1 MAEFDV
7 IVAGGGIAGLTA
19 GLTSARLGR
28 STLVLTGGTPGGLL
42 LSINEIEGVP
52 AFPDG
57 VPGYELCPLAEEQAA
72 SAGAAFRPDELVGLE
87 ADGGGWRVHTGD
99 GTATAGAVVLATG
112 ARLRELGVPGEDRL
126 RGKGV
131 SHCASCDAPL
141 LRDRV
146 VGVVGGGDSALQEA
160 LTLAEAAAQ
169 VIVLHR
175 GRALDAQ
182 ETYRRRV
189 LAHDRIDVRYG
200 VAVDEVL
207 GTETVSGVRT
217 REQGTDAVADLDVS
231 ALFVYV
237 GLQPSTAFA
246 ADGLARDPADRII
259 TDAALQTALPGVFA
273 AGICRTGAA
282 GRAAASAGDG
292 ATAATGAHH
301 YLGDATHV

>member
-1 MAEFDV
+1 MVEFDV

-52 AFPDG
+52 TFPDG
-57 VPGYELCPLAEEQAA
+57 VAGYDLCPLAEEQAA
-72 SAGAAFRPDELVGLE
+72 SAGAAFRPDELVALE
-87 ADGGGWRVHTGD
+87 ADGTRWRVHTTGES
-99 GTATAGAVVLATG
+99 ATSGAVVLATG
-112 ARLRELGVPGEDRL
+112 ARLRELDVPGEERL

-160 LTLAEAAAQ
+160 LTLADGAAK
-169 VIVLHR
+169 VVVLHR
-175 GRALDAQ
+175 GDRLDAQ
-182 ETYRRRV
+182 ETYRARV
-189 LAHDRIDVRYG
+189 LAHEAIDVRYG
-200 VAVDEVL
+200 IAVDEVL
-207 GTETVSGVRT
+207 GTERVSGVRT
-217 REQGTDAVADLDVS
+217 REHATDTAGELELD

-237 GLQPSTAFA
+237 GLQPNTAFA
-246 ADGLARDPADRII
+246 TDGLSRDADDRIL
-259 TDAALQTALPGVFA
+259 TDAALQTTLPGVFA
-273 AGICRTGAA
+273 AGICRAGAA

-292 ATAATGAHH
+292 ATAATSAHH
-301 YLGDATHV
+301 YLGATHD

>member
-1 MAEFDV
+1 MAEFDLV
-7 IVAGGGIAGLTA
+7 VAGGGIAGLTA

-57 VPGYELCPLAEEQAA
+57 VAGYDLCPLAEEQAA
-72 SAGAAFRPDELVGLE
+72 TAGAAFRPDELEALE
-87 ADGGGWRVHTGD
+87 PGEAAWSVHTTNGSV
-99 GTATAGAVVLATG
+99 TAGAVVLATG
-112 ARLRELGVPGEDRL
+112 ARLRELDVPGEERL

-146 VGVVGGGDSALQEA
+146 VAVVGGGDSALQEA
-160 LTLAEAAAQ
+160 LTLADAAAQ
-169 VIVLHR
+169 VVVLHR
-175 GRALDAQ
+175 GKELEAQ

-189 LAHDRIDVRYG
+189 LAHGRIDVRYG
-200 VAVDEVL
+200 VTVDEVL
-207 GTETVSGVRT
+207 GTDTVSGVRT
-217 REQGTDAVADLDVS
+217 RERATDAVADLEVA

-246 ADGLARDPADRII
+246 AGGLSRDADGRIV
-259 TDAALQTALPGVFA
+259 TDAALNTALPGVFA
-273 AGICRTGAA
+273 AGICRAGAA

-292 ATAATGAHH
+292 ATAVTSAHR
-301 YLGDATHV
+301 YLGETHG

>member
-1 MAEFDV
+1 MTEFDV
-7 IVAGGGIAGLTA
+7 VVAGGGIAGLTA
-19 GLTSARLGR
+19 GLTAARLGR

-57 VPGYELCPLAEEQAA
+57 VAGYDLCPLAEEQAA
-72 SAGAAFRPDELVGLE
+72 TAGAAFRPHELVGLE
-87 ADGGGWRVHTGD
+87 ANGAGWQVHTGGGD
-99 GTATAGAVVLATG
+99 VTAGAVVLATG
-112 ARLRELGVPGEDRL
+112 ASIRELGVPGEERL

-160 LTLAEAAAQ
+160 LTLADTAAT

-175 GRALDAQ
+175 GRHLDAQ
-182 ETYRRRV
+182 ETYHRRV
-189 LAHDRIDVRYG
+189 DAHDRIDVRYG
-200 VAVDEVL
+200 VAVEEVL
-207 GTETVSGVRT
+207 GNETVSGART
-217 REQGTDAVADLDVS
+217 RDVATGATVELDLA

-246 ADGLARDPADRII
+246 ADGLARDDDDRIV
-259 TDAALQTALPGVFA
+259 TDAELRTVLDGVFA
-273 AGICRTGAA
+273 AGICRRGAA

-292 ATAATGAHH
+292 ATAATSAHR
-301 YLGDATHV
+301 YLEA